1 MKKTLFST
9 FLLGSLLYSGVFLVP
24 TAFAEDVANRNTDA
38 QIIFEE
44 NNDPVD
50 PVDPIDP
57 VDPVTPID
65 PIDPTTPVD
74 PGTSGPLSLDYAS
87 SLNFGKQK
95 ITSSDKTYF
104 AASQKIK
111 DKDGN
116 VTEKPNYVQ
125 LTDNRGT
132 LAGWG
137 LSVKQEGQ
145 FKTDSG
151 KTLTGAK
158 ITFMNGQKESISESV
173 APSTVTT
180 EFDLTADGT
189 GAKSNVFAA
198 KKDEG
203 AGTWIY
209 RFGDESNHATSIKL
223 DVPGKTTK
231 VKDSAYKTKI
241 VWTLSDVPSNGT
253 GGGTN

>member
-1 MKKTLFST
+1 MKKTLFT
-9 FLLGSLLYSGVFLVP
+9 TIILGSLLYSSVSLGTTVF
-24 TAFAEDVANRNTDA
+24 AAEVASRNTDA

-44 NNDPVD
+44 NDETTG

-57 VDPVTPID
+57 EKPVGPID
-65 PIDPTTPVD
+65 PIDPEKPVD
-74 PGTSGPLSLDYAS
+74 PGTPGPLSLDFAS

-95 ITSSDKTYF
+95 ITSTDKTYF
-104 AASQKIK
+104 AASQKVK
-111 DKDGN
+111 EADGT

-132 LAGWG
+132 LAGWS
-137 LSVKQEGQ
+137 LSVKQDGQ

-151 KTLTGAK
+151 KALTGAK
-158 ITFMNGQKESISESV
+158 ITFMNGQKESISEST
-173 APSTVTT
+173 APATVKN
-180 EFDLTADGT
+180 EFDLTSDGT
-189 GAKSNVFAA
+189 GAQSNVFAA
-198 KKDEG
+198 QNDQG

-231 VKDSAYKTKI
+231 VKDSPYKTKI
-241 VWTLSDVPSNGT
+241 VWTLSDMPSNGN
-253 GGGTN
+253 GGGTE